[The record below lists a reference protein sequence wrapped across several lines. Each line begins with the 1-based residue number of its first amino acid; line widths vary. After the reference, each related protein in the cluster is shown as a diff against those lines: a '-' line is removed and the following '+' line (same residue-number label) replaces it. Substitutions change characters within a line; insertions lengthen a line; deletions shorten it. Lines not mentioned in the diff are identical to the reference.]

1 MSPSNLLLSNA
12 AAIDNL
18 ERKSEEFQPGSSNNA
33 LASTPANYISQRNQ
47 SASLSSP
54 VSYFVFD
61 ASSQQFID
69 SMKYTDLTLSVE
81 PPGSLNPIEIPCH
94 KFMLAKKVRNLA
106 QSH

>member
-1 MSPSNLLLSNA
+1 MSPSNPLLSNVA
-12 AAIDNL
+12 AMDNL
-18 ERKSEEFQPGSSNNA
+18 ERKSEDFQPGSSTNT
-33 LASTPANYISQRNQ
+33 LASTPANYNSQRNQ

-69 SMKYTDLTLSVE
+69 SMKYTDLTLLVE
-81 PPGSLNPIEIPCH
+81 LPGSLNPIEIPCH

-106 QSH
+106 QTH